1 MQISQK
7 ITPFLSFNNQAEDAA
22 NFYVSVLPDSKVVR
36 TVKNP
41 ATGTVMTVEFELAG
55 MQFIA
60 LNVGQP
66 WQFTHAFS
74 LSVAWDTQEEIDRLW
89 SSISEGGKEVECGWL
104 VDKFGV
110 SWQIV
115 PANIGNLMSNPD
127 PAKAGRVMEA
137 LMQMT
142 KLDMA
147 TLEKAATSD

>member
-7 ITPFLSFNNQAEDAA
+7 ITPFLSFNNQAEEAA
-22 NFYVSVLPDSKVVR
+22 NFYASILPNSSIVK

-41 ATGTVMTVEFELAG
+41 ATGTVMTVEFELSG
-55 MQFIA
+55 MRFVA

-66 WQFTHAFS
+66 WEFTHAFS
-74 LSVAWDTQEEIDRLW
+74 LSVACATQEEIDRLW
-89 SSISEGGKEVECGWL
+89 SSLSDGGKEVQCGWL

-115 PANIGNLMSNPD
+115 PANIGELMSNPD
-127 PAKAGRVMEA
+127 PARAGRVMQA

-142 KLDMA
+142 KLDIA
-147 TLEKAATSD
+147 TLEKAAASK